1 MDKSQFIVHS
11 TDVQGVMQFSRHSAL
26 GQAKERAILE
36 VEVHLHAYTE
46 SEISSVTAML
56 LEQQMCFTAII
67 VKWTYI
73 VLRS

>member
-1 MDKSQFIVHS
+1 MDKGQFIVHS
-11 TDVQGVMQFSRHSAL
+11 IDVQDVMQFSGHSAV

-36 VEVHLHAYTE
+36 VEVHLHVYTE
-46 SEISSVTAML
+46 SEISSVIAMF